1 MDVGGE
7 VMGKTLVIDLEDVC
21 LQGDILDV
29 GEKNLGIIY
38 NISKDA
44 EEELSLDYV
53 DNNSKINLKSR
64 KYDACT
70 FFFDLNKIWTSF
82 EKERLIKEMSSY
94 IKDSGEIF
102 IWDINKERGKVFNNK
117 IKVILPK
124 GKVKEFTFK
133 NLNILLSSNIE
144 EIKKILVKYFKI
156 EEVKAWEDVFFVR
169 GTKLKTEV
177 IVEEKIDCESTNYSC
192 LT

>member
-1 MDVGGE
+1 
-7 VMGKTLVIDLEDVC
+7 MGKTLVIDFVDVI

-29 GEKNLGIIY
+29 GDKNLGVIY
-38 NISKDA
+38 NISKEA
-44 EEELSLDYV
+44 EDEVSLDYV
-53 DNNSKINLKSR
+53 SSDTKIELKDR

-70 FFFDLNKIWTSF
+70 FFFDLNKIWTSL
-82 EKERLIKEMSSY
+82 EKEKLIKEISSY
-94 IKDSGEIF
+94 LKEYGEIF

-144 EIKKILVKYFKI
+144 EIKKILEKYFEI
-156 EEVKAWEDVFFVR
+156 EETKEWEDVFFIK
-169 GTKLKTEV
+169 GKKISTKV
-177 IVEEKIDCESTNYSC
+177 NVEEKFKNEGTDYSN
-192 LT
+192 

>member
-1 MDVGGE
+1 
-7 VMGKTLVIDLEDVC
+7 MGKTLVIDFVDVI

-29 GEKNLGIIY
+29 GDKNLGVIY
-38 NISKDA
+38 NISKEA
-44 EEELSLDYV
+44 EDEVSLDYV
-53 DNNSKINLKSR
+53 SSDTKIELRDR

-70 FFFDLNKIWTSF
+70 FFFDLNKIWTSL
-82 EKERLIKEMSSY
+82 EKEKLIKEISSY
-94 IKDSGEIF
+94 LKEYGEIF

-144 EIKKILVKYFKI
+144 EIKKILEKYFEI
-156 EEVKAWEDVFFVR
+156 EETKEWEDVFFIK
-169 GTKLKTEV
+169 GKKISTKV
-177 IVEEKIDCESTNYSC
+177 NVEEKFKNEGTDYSN
-192 LT
+192 

>member
-1 MDVGGE
+1 MDIGGE